1 SSATVRRRSRTARRG
16 SRPATRC
23 SRSCSRGRKTSSG
36 VSFSRASALLA
47 LALALVAV
55 TAGSAQARPEQRR
68 LVTVFRGLDSPLQ
81 VTAPRSQSDRLYVVE
96 QTGRILVAVR
106 GKLQAKP
113 FLDISDRVSSGGER
127 GLLSVAF
134 HPDYA
139 ENHRLF
145 VDYTDRNGDT
155 RVVEFHTDRTGG
167 RVLPSPARGLLF
179 QKQPYPNHNGG
190 QLAFGPDGLLYI
202 GLGDGGSAG
211 DPDGNGQSFKNR
223 LAKIWKLDVD
233 RPGAQP
239 QMVAY

>member
-23 SRSCSRGRKTSSG
+23 LRSCSRGRKTSSG

-47 LALALVAV
+47 LALVAV
-55 TAGSAQARPEQRR
+55 AAGSAHARPQQLR

-81 VTAPRSQSDRLYVVE
+81 LTAPRSQPDRLYVVE

-139 ENHRLF
+139 KNHRLF

-155 RVVEFHTDRTGG
+155 RVVELHADKTGG
-167 RVLPSPARGLLF
+167 RVLPSPAR
-179 QKQPYPNHNGG
+179 
-190 QLAFGPDGLLYI
+190 
-202 GLGDGGSAG
+202 
-211 DPDGNGQSFKNR
+211 
-223 LAKIWKLDVD
+223 
-233 RPGAQP
+233 
-239 QMVAY
+239 